1 MQCVFDEWEEKR
13 GPCELFP
20 MERGKTDGG
29 LSHYYSKN
37 SLYLLSGTIYGS
49 YITVQR
55 VPTRRP
61 RRITDNSRLP
71 VVE

>member
-1 MQCVFDEWEEKR
+1 
-13 GPCELFP
+13 